1 MYHQN
6 FEIITTNT
14 AIKIYANNRINDTI
28 TVKIKTYIYIYIYYI
43 YLSIYLSIFLSLS
56 LSLYIYIYIYIYI
69 KTFKPWKHLEALKGT
84 LEVIKYVPN
93 LEITKVVIVH
103 LMLLI
108 VIIKEI
114 QEFY

>member
-28 TVKIKTYIYIYIYYI
+28 TVKIKPYIYRYIY
-43 YLSIYLSIFLSLS
+43 
-56 LSLYIYIYIYIYI
+56 YI